1 MHAGTSTFATTHWSV
16 VLTAGQKPEAQ
27 ASAALERLCRT
38 YWYPLYAFLRRQGQS
53 AEDAQDLVQGFFL
66 HVLQRE
72 ILRTAAPGRGRFR
85 SFLLGTLKHFLCD
98 ERDKAHARKRGGGQ
112 QFISWDLAQA
122 EGWFQQE
129 LADHDSPEQLFER
142 RWAMALL
149 EQALNRLQAEGGEKA
164 RDGSFAELKPFV
176 TGEQGPL
183 SYAATAARL
192 GLSLSAVKSAI
203 FRLRRRYH
211 ELVREE
217 VAHTVAEPQ
226 EVEEELR
233 HMLAIFSRG
242 G

>member
-1 MHAGTSTFATTHWSV
+1 
-16 VLTAGQKPEAQ
+16 
-27 ASAALERLCRT
+27 
-38 YWYPLYAFLRRQGQS
+38 
-53 AEDAQDLVQGFFL
+53 
-66 HVLQRE
+66 
-72 ILRTAAPGRGRFR
+72 
-85 SFLLGTLKHFLCD
+85 
-98 ERDKAHARKRGGGQ
+98 
-112 QFISWDLAQA
+112 
-122 EGWFQQE
+122 
-129 LADHDSPEQLFER
+129 
-142 RWAMALL
+142 MALL